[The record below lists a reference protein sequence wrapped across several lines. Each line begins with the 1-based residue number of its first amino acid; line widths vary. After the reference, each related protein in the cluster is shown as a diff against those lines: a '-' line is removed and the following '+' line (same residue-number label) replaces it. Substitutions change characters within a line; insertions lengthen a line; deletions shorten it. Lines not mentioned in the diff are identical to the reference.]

1 MLCKTRRESNS
12 FLSSN
17 RRRKS
22 TFYDMTFAFI
32 ESETNN
38 ISIMLLGFI
47 YFIGDVMKY
56 PFTLTCIAAL
66 LSGLSSAAIAAD
78 VPAGTVLAKQQDL
91 VRHIKDEPASLDP
104 AKAVGLP
111 EIQVIRDLFE
121 GLVNQDA
128 NGNIIPGVAT
138 RWQTN
143 DQKIWTFTLRND
155 AKWSDGTPVTA
166 QDFVYSW
173 QRLVDPAT
181 TSPFAWFAALAGIA
195 NAQNIIDGKAKP
207 DSLGVTA
214 VDAHTL
220 RVQLDKPLPWFVNL
234 TANFSLYP
242 VNKTNVESDKNWTR
256 PGKLVGNGAYVLA
269 DRVVNEKLVATPNKH
284 YWDNAKTVIQKVTFV
299 PINQESAATKRYLA
313 GDIDITESFP
323 KNQYQKLLK
332 ELPGQVY
339 TPAQLGTYYY
349 AFNTQ
354 KGPTADARV
363 RLALSMTIDRRII
376 AEKVLGTGEKPA
388 WRLTPDVTAGFTPQ
402 PSAMEQSSQAE
413 LNAQAKTLLQ
423 AAGYGPNRPLKLTLL
438 YNTSENHQ
446 KIAIAVASM
455 WKKNLGVDV
464 KLQNQE
470 WKTYIDS
477 RNTGNFDVIRAS
489 WVGDYNEPSTF
500 LSLLTSTNTG
510 NIARFNEPA
519 YDKVIRQA
527 AMENTATARNADYNE
542 AEKILAE
549 KAPIAPIYQY
559 TNGRLI
565 KPWLK
570 GYPITNPEDVA
581 YTHTMYLIKH

>member
-1 MLCKTRRESNS
+1 
-12 FLSSN
+12 
-17 RRRKS
+17 
-22 TFYDMTFAFI
+22 
-32 ESETNN
+32 
-38 ISIMLLGFI
+38 
-47 YFIGDVMKY
+47 MKL
-56 PFTLTCIAAL
+56 PFTLTCCAVL
-66 LSGLSSAAIAAD
+66 LSGLSSIAVAAD
-78 VPAGTVLAKQQDL
+78 VPAGTVLAKQQEL

-111 EIQVIRDLFE
+111 EIQVIRDLYE

-128 NGNIIPGVAT
+128 HGNIIPGVAT

-173 QRLVDPAT
+173 QRLVDPKT
-181 TSPFAWFAALAGIA
+181 TSPFAWFAALAGIT
-195 NAQNIIDGKAKP
+195 NAQDIIDGKAKP
-207 DSLGVTA
+207 ETLGVTA

-242 VNKTNVESDKNWTR
+242 VNKTVVESDKNWTR

-269 DRVVNEKLVATPNKH
+269 DRVVNEKLVAVPNKY
-284 YWDNAKTVIQKVTFV
+284 YWDNAKTVIQKVTFM
-299 PINQESAATKRYLA
+299 PINQESAATKRYQA
-313 GDIDITESFP
+313 GDIDITESFA
-323 KNQYQKLLK
+323 KNQYQKLKK
-332 ELPGQVY
+332 ELPGQVF

-354 KGPTADARV
+354 KGPAADARV
-363 RLALSMTIDRRII
+363 RLALSMSIDRRII

-388 WRLTPDVTAGFTPQ
+388 WRFTPDVTAGFKPQ
-402 PSAMEQSSQAE
+402 TSALEESSQAE
-413 LNAQAKTLLQ
+413 LNAQAKMLLQ

-438 YNTSENHQ
+438 YNTQEVHQ

-500 LSLLTSTNTG
+500 LSLLTSTNSG
-510 NIARFNEPA
+510 NIARFNDPA

-527 AMENTATARNADYNE
+527 SLENTAEARNADYNA

-565 KPWLK
+565 KPWVK

-581 YTHTMYLIKH
+581 YTHTMYIVKH

>member
-1 MLCKTRRESNS
+1 
-12 FLSSN
+12 
-17 RRRKS
+17 
-22 TFYDMTFAFI
+22 
-32 ESETNN
+32 
-38 ISIMLLGFI
+38 
-47 YFIGDVMKY
+47 MKY
-56 PFTLTCIAAL
+56 PFTLTCFAVL
-66 LSGLSSAAIAAD
+66 LSGLSSAAFAAD

-173 QRLVDPAT
+173 QRLVDPKT
-181 TSPFAWFAALAGIA
+181 TSPFAWFAALAGIT
-195 NAQNIIDGKAKP
+195 NAQDIIDGKAKP
-207 DSLGVTA
+207 ETLGVTA
-214 VDAHTL
+214 VDARTL

-242 VNKTNVESDKNWTR
+242 VNKANVESDINWTR

-269 DRVVNEKLVATPNKH
+269 DRVVNEKLVATPNKQ

-299 PINQESAATKRYLA
+299 PINQESSATKRYLA

-402 PSAMEQSSQAE
+402 PSALEQSSQAE
-413 LNAQAKTLLQ
+413 LNAQAKMLLQ

-527 AMENTATARNADYNE
+527 ALENTAAARNADYNE
-542 AEKILAE
+542 AEKILSA

-581 YTHTMYLIKH
+581 YTHTMYIVKH